1 MCQVKFIEGSRE
13 LLRGM
18 CQLILGAEILKC
30 NDFQPQ
36 TGSQSSQRDSKNSQ
50 NQFHYLVSDTLAISI
65 PIPPPLSSNVLP
77 SPVLL
82 YSLPSQCYYKLPRD
96 IPKWL
101 GKGKEQQQKYIIE
114 VLLTEGHQMQ
124 HAALDL
130 YLLLHASPLD

>member
-1 MCQVKFIEGSRE
+1 MLSEALVYLILTVPPPLLPEQSRKCPIMCQVKFIEGSRE

-65 PIPPPLSSNVLP
+65 PIPPPLSCNILP

-101 GKGKEQQQKYIIE
+101 GQGKDQ
-114 VLLTEGHQMQ
+114 
-124 HAALDL
+124 
-130 YLLLHASPLD
+130 